1 MIFKIFKTILIL
13 ISAWPG
19 ISFAQTDYPNKPIKV
34 IIAWPPSSAIDTVM
48 RRITDALK
56 DELGQSIVVEN
67 KAGAAGAL
75 GSAFVANAPAD
86 GYTLLFN
93 SAAMNMLAAMGTQT
107 PYKMPEAFTPIVHV
121 FSSPM
126 VLVSNP
132 ALDVKTLQD
141 LVALATARQGNMFY
155 SSTGHGG
162 PSHFAAELFRARTG
176 IKATQVP
183 TKGSPEAMLELI
195 AGRVDFYFAVASTAL
210 PPARDGRVKALAVA
224 SKERLAIA
232 PDIPTMEEMGY
243 PNFNASYWNGIF
255 APKGLPQPITD
266 RLALAFNKVL
276 AKPEVQEKLLN
287 TANVLDGSSNPQK
300 FMRLIRD
307 DLQVW
312 SDVAKFAKIK
322 PE

>member
-1 MIFKIFKTILIL
+1 MIFKLTKTICIL
-13 ISAWPG
+13 IFVWPL
-19 ISFAQTDYPNKPIKV
+19 ICFSQADYPNKPIKV
-34 IIAWPPSSAIDTVM
+34 IVAWPPSSAIDTVM

-56 DELGQSIVVEN
+56 DELGQPIVVEN
-67 KAGAAGAL
+67 KAGAAGAM
-75 GSAFVANAPAD
+75 GSALVANAPAD

-107 PYKMPEAFTPIVHV
+107 TYKMPEAFTPIVHV

-126 VLVSNP
+126 VLVSYP

-141 LVALATARQGNMFY
+141 LVALSTAKQGDIFY
-155 SSTGHGG
+155 SSSGHGG
-162 PSHFAAELFRARTG
+162 PSHFAAELFKARTG

-195 AGRVDFYFAVASTAL
+195 AGRVTFYFAVASTAL
-210 PPARDGRVKALAVA
+210 PPVRDGRVKALAVT

-232 PDIPTMEEMGY
+232 PEIPTMDELGY

-255 APKGLPQPITD
+255 APKGLPQPIAD
-266 RLALAFNKVL
+266 RLTMAFNKVL
-276 AKPEVQEKLLN
+276 AKPEVQEKLIS

-300 FMRLIRD
+300 FMRMIRD

>member
-56 DELGQSIVVEN
+56 DELGQPIVVEN

-210 PPARDGRVKALAVA
+210 PPAKSVSQLHQTYRPWRRWATPTSMQVTGMVFLRLKACPSPSQTAW
-224 SKERLAIA
+224 R
-232 PDIPTMEEMGY
+232 
-243 PNFNASYWNGIF
+243 W
-255 APKGLPQPITD
+255 
-266 RLALAFNKVL
+266 
-276 AKPEVQEKLLN
+276 LL
-287 TANVLDGSSNPQK
+287 TKSWQNPRCK
-300 FMRLIRD
+300 R
-307 DLQVW
+307 
-312 SDVAKFAKIK
+312 SC
-322 PE
+322 